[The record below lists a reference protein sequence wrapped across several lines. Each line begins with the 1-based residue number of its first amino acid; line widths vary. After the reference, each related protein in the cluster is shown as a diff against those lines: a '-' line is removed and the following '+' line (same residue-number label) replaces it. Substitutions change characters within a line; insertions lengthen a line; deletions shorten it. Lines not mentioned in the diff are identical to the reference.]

1 MISLSRC
8 RTPFS
13 RGIIARTFLSMNAA
27 LTSGCPFRLDPAAR
41 DIHAEAAQLRGRGP
55 ATPVEL
61 PGGVVA
67 WAVTDPALVK
77 RLLTDRRI
85 SKDVHRH
92 WPDAYIDERIPPKW
106 PLRLW
111 VDVRSALTAYG
122 PEHVRLRRL
131 IGTAFT
137 PGRIRALA
145 PRIEEITGSL
155 LDGLDD
161 TGPTAPGAVVDLRSR
176 FAWVLPLMVVNTL
189 LGVPGELHNA
199 FRTAI
204 AGVFATGQSEA
215 AAEANNRELY
225 RLLTELL
232 AAKRKAPGDDVTS
245 ALIEAH
251 DDETDS
257 RLSEQELLDSV
268 LLLISAGHE
277 TTVNLLDHAI
287 VNLLTH
293 PDQLA
298 LLRAG
303 QASWEDAVE
312 ETLRHQAPIASII
325 MRFPIEDVHD
335 AATGLT
341 FREGDPILINYAAIG
356 RDPRI
361 HGDLGDLYDLTRATR
376 REHLAFGYGPHF
388 CLGAELARLEGRI
401 GVRALFERFPRLALA
416 LPPAEL
422 RPLESFISNGHQH
435 MPVLLR
441 GQ

>member
-1 MISLSRC
+1 MSIDLN
-8 RTPFS
+8 T
-13 RGIIARTFLSMNAA
+13 
-27 LTSGCPFRLDPAAR
+27 GCPFRLDPTAG
-41 DIHAEAAQLRGRGP
+41 DIHAEADRLRDLGP

-67 WAVTDPALVK
+67 WSVTDPALVK
-77 RLLTDRRI
+77 RLLADRRI
-85 SKDVHRH
+85 SKDAYRH
-92 WPDAYIDERIPPKW
+92 WSDAYIEERIPPKW
-106 PLRLW
+106 PLRIW
-111 VDVRSALTAYG
+111 MDVRSALTAYG

-131 IGTAFT
+131 IGAAFT
-137 PGRIRALA
+137 PGRVRALA

-155 LDGLDD
+155 FDGLDA
-161 TGPTAPGAVVDLRSR
+161 TEATAPGAVVDLRSR

-189 LGVPGELHNA
+189 LGVPDALHDD

-204 AGVFATGQSEA
+204 AGVFETGHSEA
-215 AAEANNRELY
+215 EAEANNRELY

-232 AAKRKAPGDDVTS
+232 AIKRQAPGDDVTS

-257 RLSEQELLDSV
+257 RLSEQELMDSV
-268 LLLISAGHE
+268 LLLIGAGHE

-293 PDQLA
+293 PAQLA
-298 LLRAG
+298 LLRTG
-303 QASWEDAVE
+303 EASWQDAVE
-312 ETLRHQAPIASII
+312 ETLRHQAPIATII

-341 FREGDPILINYAAIG
+341 FREGDPIVINYAAAG
-356 RDPRI
+356 RDPGV
-361 HGDLGDLYDLTRATR
+361 HGERGEHFDLTRETR

-401 GVRALFERFPRLALA
+401 GLRALFEHFPDLALA
-416 LPPAEL
+416 VPGAEL
-422 RPLESFISNGHQH
+422 RPLESFISNGHRQL
-435 MPVLLR
+435 PVRLR
-441 GQ
+441 G

>member
-1 MISLSRC
+1 MS
-8 RTPFS
+8 
-13 RGIIARTFLSMNAA
+13 AE
-27 LTSGCPFRLDPAAR
+27 LTSGCPFRLDPTAR
-41 DIHAEAAQLRGRGP
+41 DIHAEADRLRDRGP

-77 RLLTDRRI
+77 RLLTDIRI
-85 SKDVHRH
+85 SKDAHRH
-92 WPDAYIDERIPPKW
+92 WPDDYIDERIPPKW

-111 VDVRSALTAYG
+111 VDVRNALTAYG

-145 PRIEEITGSL
+145 PRIEEITRSL
-155 LDGLDD
+155 LDGLDATED
-161 TGPTAPGAVVDLRSR
+161 ASPGTVVDLRSR
-176 FAWVLPLMVVNTL
+176 FAWMLPLMVVNTL
-189 LGVPGELHNA
+189 LGVPDELHNA
-199 FRTAI
+199 FR
-204 AGVFATGQSEA
+204 AGVAGIFATGQSEA
-215 AAEANNRELY
+215 EAEANTRELY
-225 RLLTELL
+225 RLLTGLL
-232 AAKRKAPGDDVTS
+232 ATKRQAPGDDVTS
-245 ALIEAH
+245 ALIGAH

-268 LLLISAGHE
+268 LLLIGAGHE

-298 LLRAG
+298 LLRSG
-303 QASWEDAVE
+303 KASWDDVVE
-312 ETLRHQAPIASII
+312 ETLRHQAPIASIV

-341 FREGDPILINYAAIG
+341 FRQGDPIVINYAAVG
-356 RDPRI
+356 RDPGT
-361 HGDLGDLYDLTRATR
+361 HGAGGGDFDLTRATR
-376 REHLAFGYGPHF
+376 REHLSFGYGPHF

-401 GVRALFERFPRLALA
+401 GLSALFARFPGLALA
-416 LPPAEL
+416 VPPAEL
-422 RPLESFISNGHQH
+422 RPLESFISNGHRH
-435 MPVLLR
+435 LPVLLR
-441 GQ
+441 D

>member
-1 MISLSRC
+1 
-8 RTPFS
+8 
-13 RGIIARTFLSMNAA
+13 MNVE
-27 LTSGCPFRLDPAAR
+27 LTSGCPFRLDPAAG
-41 DIHAEAAQLRGRGP
+41 DIHAEADRLRDRGP

-77 RLLTDRRI
+77 RLLTDSRI
-85 SKDVHRH
+85 SKDAHRH
-92 WPDAYIDERIPPKW
+92 WSDAYIDERIPPKW

-111 VDVRSALTAYG
+111 VDARHALTAYG

-131 IGTAFT
+131 IGAAFT
-137 PGRIRALA
+137 PGRVRALA
-145 PRIEEITGSL
+145 PRIEEITRSL
-155 LDGLDD
+155 LDGLDA
-161 TGPTAPGAVVDLRSR
+161 TEATAPGEVVDLRSR

-189 LGVPGELHNA
+189 LGVPDEMHNA
-199 FRTAI
+199 FR
-204 AGVFATGQSEA
+204 AGVAGIFATGQSEA
-215 AAEANNRELY
+215 EAEANSLELY

-232 AAKRKAPGDDVTS
+232 ATKRKAPGDDVTS
-245 ALIEAH
+245 VLIDAH

-268 LLLISAGHE
+268 LLLIGAGHE
-277 TTVNLLDHAI
+277 TTVNMLDHAI

-298 LLRAG
+298 LLRSG
-303 QASWEDAVE
+303 QAAWEDVVE

-341 FREGDPILINYAAIG
+341 FREGDPIVINYAATG
-356 RDPRI
+356 RDPGI
-361 HGDLGDLYDLTRATR
+361 HGDLGGRFDLTRATR

-401 GVRALFERFPRLALA
+401 GLRALFEHFPDLALA
-416 LPPAEL
+416 VPAAEL
-422 RPLESFISNGHQH
+422 RPLESFISNGHQQL
-435 MPVLLR
+435 PVLLR
-441 GQ
+441 R

>member
-1 MISLSRC
+1 MSVDLN
-8 RTPFS
+8 T
-13 RGIIARTFLSMNAA
+13 
-27 LTSGCPFRLDPAAR
+27 GCPFRLDPTAG
-41 DIHAEAAQLRGRGP
+41 DIHAEADRLRDLGP

-67 WAVTDPALVK
+67 WSVTDPALVK
-77 RLLTDRRI
+77 RLLADRRI
-85 SKDVHRH
+85 SKDAYRH
-92 WPDAYIDERIPPKW
+92 WPDGYIEERIPPKW
-106 PLRLW
+106 PLRIW
-111 VDVRSALTAYG
+111 MDVRSALTAYG

-131 IGTAFT
+131 IGAAFT
-137 PGRIRALA
+137 PGRVRALA

-155 LDGLDD
+155 LDGLDA
-161 TGPTAPGAVVDLRSR
+161 TEATAPGAVVDLRSR

-189 LGVPGELHNA
+189 LGVPDALHDD

-204 AGVFATGQSEA
+204 AGVFATGYSEA
-215 AAEANNRELY
+215 EAEANNRELY

-232 AAKRKAPGDDVTS
+232 AIKRQAPGDDVTS

-257 RLSEQELLDSV
+257 RLSEQELMDSV
-268 LLLISAGHE
+268 LLLIGAGHE

-293 PDQLA
+293 PAQLA
-298 LLRAG
+298 LLRSG
-303 QASWEDAVE
+303 GASWQDAVE
-312 ETLRHQAPIASII
+312 ETLRHQAPIATII

-341 FREGDPILINYAAIG
+341 FREGDPIVINYAAAG
-356 RDPRI
+356 RDPGV
-361 HGDLGDLYDLTRATR
+361 HGERGEHFDLTRETR

-401 GVRALFERFPRLALA
+401 GLRALFEHFPDLALA
-416 LPPAEL
+416 VPGAEL
-422 RPLESFISNGHQH
+422 RPLESFISNGHQQL
-435 MPVLLR
+435 PVRLR
-441 GQ
+441 G